1 MFDLC
6 RDVGPRRA
14 GDAERAHYRLGM
26 ATVSVHHDEP
36 PVEGRAQGARSVA
49 VRLDGAAWLRVTPTE
64 LLELGVA
71 DGDALDAEG
80 AAAIETALARTRAR
94 LFVVRSLAARA
105 QSTAEIEAK
114 LAAREIPP
122 ELAAEAVAVALEY
135 GYLDDASLAAQ
146 LARGHVSRGYGRRRA
161 AQALRTRGL
170 PDAVAEAALAEAYE
184 GDEVVQARA
193 ALGRRSFGEGDPGR
207 RRAVAFLAR
216 RGFSASASWTA
227 VKQRDREGDGERMSE

>member
-1 MFDLC
+1 
-6 RDVGPRRA
+6 
-14 GDAERAHYRLGM
+14 M

-36 PVEGRAQGARSVA
+36 PEDGRTERSRSVS
-49 VRLDGAAWLRVTPTE
+49 VRLDGAPWLRVTPTE

-71 DGDALDAEG
+71 DGDTVDTSG
-80 AAAIETALARTRAR
+80 ATAVETALARTRAR

-105 QSTAEIEAK
+105 QSVAEIEAK
-114 LAAREIPP
+114 LAARGIPP
-122 ELAAEAVAVALEY
+122 ELAAEAVALALDY

-161 AQALRTRGL
+161 TQALRTRGL
-170 PDAVAEAALAEAYE
+170 PDAVADAALAEAYE

-216 RGFSASASWTA
+216 RGFSSSASWAA
-227 VKQRDREGDGERMSE
+227 VKQRDQEGDGGRMST

>member
-1 MFDLC
+1 
-6 RDVGPRRA
+6 
-14 GDAERAHYRLGM
+14 M

-36 PVEGRAQGARSVA
+36 PEEGRTQRARSVS
-49 VRLDGAAWLRVTPTE
+49 VRLDGAAWLRITPTE
-64 LLELGVA
+64 LLELGVTDGDVLDA
-71 DGDALDAEG
+71 DG
-80 AAAIETALARTRAR
+80 AASLETALARTRAR

-105 QSTAEIEAK
+105 QSVAEIEAK
-114 LAAREIPP
+114 LAAREVPP
-122 ELAAEAVAVALEY
+122 ELAAEAVALALDY

-170 PDAVAEAALAEAYE
+170 PDAVAEPALAEAYE
-184 GDEVVQARA
+184 GDEAGQARA

-216 RGFSASASWTA
+216 RGFSASASWAA
-227 VKQRDREGDGERMSE
+227 VKQREQGSDDASMSG